1 MPNPFAGFRGLVVG
15 VVVFFV
21 IWVLAYVR
29 MGRGNSFDF
38 DAGGKSGE
46 FEKRLANYIDIAKFI
61 LGLASG
67 SIVLL
72 IGSSAL
78 RKSETLPGT
87 YASPLFLLALS
98 IVYGI
103 LLMVFLTTN
112 YEAYKHKTSDYTTF
126 KYSRNLA
133 FGYSTLFCF
142 CVGYAWLIF
151 IVTR

>member
-15 VVVFFV
+15 LAIFVVNWV
-21 IWVLAYVR
+21 IAYLRLV
-29 MGRGNSFDF
+29 RGNSFDF
-38 DAGGKSGE
+38 DAGAEAGE
-46 FEKRLANYIDIAKFI
+46 FEKRLANYIDIGKFI

-78 RKSETLPGT
+78 RKSETLPGA

-103 LLMVFLTTN
+103 FLMVFLTTN
-112 YEAYKHKTSDYTTF
+112 YEAYKHKTSDYTSF
-126 KYSRNLA
+126 KYSRNVAL
-133 FGYSTLFCF
+133 GYSTLFCF
-142 CVGYAWLIF
+142 CVGYAWLTF